1 MAAEAFLPNYKSKL
15 TFTHYGIILICFLM
29 NMCDGMNVMVIS
41 YTANSIT
48 SAWKINPSGFGM
60 VFSAGLLGM
69 AMGAMLL
76 APKADVIGRKPMIL
90 LCALWMGFGSLITA
104 YALSV
109 EQLIFLRFFTGVG
122 IGSMLACTSTLAS
135 EYAPA
140 HTKNFWVSFVMAGY
154 PVGAVLSGLVATQ
167 LIAQQG
173 WPAMYIFSGIVT
185 LLTIPV
191 GYFFLRES
199 IEFLLKKQ
207 PARALEKVNSIL
219 VRMKLSILSTLPIV
233 EQKQAK
239 TTVTQLFTA
248 DQKRATIFI
257 WTAFLLCF
265 AALYFLTSW
274 IPKLASI
281 TGLSTSLS
289 IYAGILFNLGAF
301 LGILTQGY
309 LSATFG
315 LRKVICFFLLSTALL
330 MILFGLF
337 TGTALTLIFFGLIGF
352 GIQGGFI
359 GLYSVAARIYSTE
372 IRSTGIGWAIGFGR
386 LGAIIGPFVG
396 GLLISSGWSVSLNF
410 IAFALPLVVAG
421 VVTLFIKSSDLS

>member
-140 HTKNFWVSFVMAGY
+140 QTKNFWVSFVMAGY

>member
-1 MAAEAFLPNYKSKL
+1 MAAEEFPSNYKSKL
-15 TFTHYGIILICFLM
+15 TSTHYGVILICFLM

-48 SAWKINPSGFGM
+48 SFWNINPSSFGI

-69 AMGAMLL
+69 ALGAMLM

-90 LCALWMGFGSLITA
+90 LCALWMGLGSFVTA
-104 YALSV
+104 YALSL
-109 EQLIFLRFFTGVG
+109 EQLIFLRFFTGIG

-135 EYAPA
+135 EYAPL
-140 HTKNFWVSFVMAGY
+140 HTKNFWVSFVMSGY
-154 PVGAVLSGLVATQ
+154 PVGAVLSGLVATK
-167 LIAQQG
+167 LISHYG
-173 WPAMYIFSGIVT
+173 WSSLYIFSGIVT
-185 LLTIPV
+185 LLTIPL
-191 GYFFLRES
+191 GYFFLKES
-199 IEFLLKKQ
+199 IDFLLKKQ
-207 PARALEKVNSIL
+207 PKQALQKVNSIL
-219 VRMKLSILSTLPIV
+219 DSMKLKSISTLPFI
-233 EQKQAK
+233 EQKQVN
-239 TTVTQLFTA
+239 TNVTMLFTA
-248 DQKRATIFI
+248 DRKRATILT
-257 WTAFLLCF
+257 WTAFIMCF

-274 IPKLASI
+274 IPQLASI

-301 LGILTQGY
+301 VGIITQGY
-309 LSATFG
+309 LSAKFG
-315 LRKVICFFLLSTALL
+315 LRKVISLFLVATALL
-330 MILFGLF
+330 MVLFGFF

-396 GLLISSGWSVSLNF
+396 GLLISSGWSVDLNF

>member
-1 MAAEAFLPNYKSKL
+1 MAREDLLPNYKSKMSL
-15 TFTHYGIILICFLM
+15 PHYGVILICFLM

-41 YTANSIT
+41 YTANAIT
-48 SAWKINPSGFGM
+48 SAWKINPSSFGI

-69 AMGAMLL
+69 AVGAMLL

-90 LCALWMGFGSLITA
+90 LCASWMGLSSFITA
-104 YALSV
+104 YVLSI

-140 HTKNFWVSFVMAGY
+140 QTKNFWVSFVMAGY
-154 PVGAVLSGLVATQ
+154 PVGAVLSGLVATN
-167 LIAQQG
+167 LIGNQG
-173 WPAMYIFSGIVT
+173 WPSMYFFSGIVT

-191 GYFFLRES
+191 GYFFLKES

-207 PARALEKVNSIL
+207 PSHALQKVNKIL
-219 VRMKLSILSTLPIV
+219 VSMKLTTISALPMV
-233 EQKQAK
+233 EQKQVK
-239 TTVTQLFTA
+239 TNVTMLFTPH
-248 DQKRATIFI
+248 QKSATII
-257 WTAFLLCF
+257 TWTAFLMCF

-274 IPKLASI
+274 IPKLAAI

-309 LSATFG
+309 LSAKFG
-315 LRKVICFFLLSTALL
+315 LRKVICFFLLATALL
-330 MILFGLF
+330 MVLFGLF

-410 IAFALPLVVAG
+410 IAFALPLMVAG
-421 VVTLFIKSSDLS
+421 VVTLFIKSSELS